1 MANFIG
7 LVYATLK
14 KEGVDTSGMD
24 TDEAV
29 AKYNELQKKS
39 GGKAG
44 EKEPTPA
51 EQKRLKEK
59 GIDTKTN
66 NETNQSNPRLETAK
80 NSERIKKIN
89 APIDK
94 ENAELAKIYEG
105 DKGFYQRFK
114 HELETNPEFVEEIKR
129 IFGGKK

>member
-14 KEGVDTSGMD
+14 KEGIDTKGMD

-39 GGKAG
+39 GGKVG
-44 EKEPTPA
+44 EKEGTPA
-51 EQKRLKEK
+51 EQRKLGK
-59 GIDTKTN
+59 I
-66 NETNQSNPRLETAK
+66 ETAE
-80 NSERIKKIN
+80 NSERIRKIN

-94 ENAELAKIYEG
+94 ENKELAEIYKG
-105 DKGFYQRFK
+105 DKGFYQRFR